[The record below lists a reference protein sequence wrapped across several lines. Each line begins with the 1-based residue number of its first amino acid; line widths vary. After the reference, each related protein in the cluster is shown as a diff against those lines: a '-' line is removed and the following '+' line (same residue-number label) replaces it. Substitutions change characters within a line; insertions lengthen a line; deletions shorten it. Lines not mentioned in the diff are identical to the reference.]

1 MPVEERMGSIPDFL
15 LQKLYVKGSLRN
27 TASGFELTIQN
38 TLAPG
43 TIVSFPPLQVDGV
56 EYSLEN
62 TSAVLPD
69 GSKASALD
77 VSAESP
83 MRFGISDKV
92 KIQVQGQPLTA
103 GPHKLVISA
112 KTREAGL
119 LRIAATDTIS

>member
-1 MPVEERMGSIPDFL
+1 MPVEEKMGSIPEFL
-15 LQKLYVKGSLRN
+15 LQKLYVKGSLKN

-43 TIVSFPPLQVDGV
+43 TIVAFPPLRVDGIDCP
-56 EYSLEN
+56 LEN

-69 GSKASALD
+69 GTKASALN

-83 MRFGISDKV
+83 MHFGINDKV
-92 KIQVQGQPLTA
+92 KIEVQGPPLA
-103 GPHKLVISA
+103 PGPHKLTISA

-119 LRIAATDTIS
+119 LQIPATDSVS

>member
-1 MPVEERMGSIPDFL
+1 MGSIPEFL

-27 TASGFELTIQN
+27 TATGFELTIQN

-43 TIVSFPPLQVDGV
+43 TIVGFPPLQVDGV
-56 EYSLEN
+56 ECPLEN

-69 GSKASALD
+69 GSKASALN

-83 MRFGISDKV
+83 MRFGINDKV
-92 KIQVQGQPLTA
+92 QIEVKGQPLPP
-103 GPHKLVISA
+103 GPHKLTISA

-119 LRIAATDTIS
+119 LQIPATDTVS